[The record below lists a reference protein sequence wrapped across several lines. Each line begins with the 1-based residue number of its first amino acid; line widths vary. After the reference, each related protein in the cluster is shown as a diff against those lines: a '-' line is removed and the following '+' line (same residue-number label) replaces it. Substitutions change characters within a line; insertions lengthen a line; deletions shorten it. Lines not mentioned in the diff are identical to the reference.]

1 MMWAPH
7 APGAAPRTSLA
18 SSRRRMNR
26 RPAAGVADRHAL
38 LTAHAY
44 PGASTARGPT
54 PSGGAWGNSSSPF
67 ETPYAQRAA
76 GGAAGQDE
84 VGAPKKEPGHNA
96 GFVSLFG
103 GSTAQQQSAADLE
116 EQNDAR
122 LEGLSERIKL
132 LKDISM
138 GIGREVRESTGEL
151 NSLGDVFSN
160 TSAFLGNTFNRMNNM
175 ARRQKGWFCNM
186 MLFLLL
192 VVWIFVRATGRG
204 ADGLQ
209 AVLPLVVAALA
220 PRIPM

>member
-1 MMWAPH
+1 
-7 APGAAPRTSLA
+7 
-18 SSRRRMNR
+18 MNR

-151 NSLGDVFSN
+151 N
-160 TSAFLGNTFNRMNNM
+160 FLGNTFNRMNNM